1 MKTDLTPKKKFVT
14 TRNAC
19 KLCSPLGA
27 ALVFRG
33 IKGAVPF
40 LHGSQ
45 GCATYIRRYIISHFK
60 EPMDIASSNFNEET
74 AVFGGK
80 QNLREG
86 LRNLYSQYKPELIG
100 IATTCLTETIG
111 EDVGMILREL
121 KAEELIPADV
131 KVVLVS
137 TPSYKGT
144 HMDGFRLAVKAVVDA
159 LAEPGENKKQINI
172 FPGFLSAEDL
182 RHLKEIL
189 EDFNLEYVML
199 PDYSETL
206 DSGIWAEYQN
216 IPEGG
221 TSLEQI
227 NGMGGS
233 AASIEFTL
241 TASDEESAGNF
252 LHNRFGVPYFK
263 IGIPL
268 GIKETDIFFSALEK
282 ITGFSTSEK
291 YISQRSRLIDAY
303 ADSHKYVFGK
313 KALVY
318 GEEDLV
324 VGLVSFLAEIG
335 VIPILCASGG
345 NSGRL
350 LQAIKQAAPLMADCV
365 TIIDDTDFM
374 TIKEE
379 AERLKPDFLI
389 GNSKGYFISRKL
401 GVPLVRVGFPIHDRI
416 GGARILHVGYRGT
429 QQLFDRI
436 VNALLSKKQ
445 EDSDIGYSYL

>member
-1 MKTDLTPKKKFVT
+1 MAEKKFIT

-33 IKGAVPF
+33 IKAAVPF

-45 GCATYIRRYIISHFK
+45 GCSTYIRRYVISHFK

-80 QNLREG
+80 QNLRVG
-86 LRNLYSQYKPELIG
+86 LRNLYAQYKPELIG

-121 KAEELIPADV
+121 KVEEIIPANV

-144 HMDGFRLAVKAVVDA
+144 HMDGFHLAVKAVVEA
-159 LAEPGENKKQINI
+159 LAGPGENKKQVNI
-172 FPGFLSAEDL
+172 FPGFLSIEDL

-189 EDFNLEYVML
+189 EDFNLKYVML

-206 DSGIWAEYQN
+206 DSGTWAEYHN

-227 NGMGGS
+227 KGMGRS

-241 TASDEESAGNF
+241 TARNEDSAGNL
-252 LHNRFGVPYFK
+252 LHSSFEVPHFK

-268 GIKETDIFFSALEK
+268 GIKETDVFFSALEK
-282 ITGFSTSEK
+282 ITGLSTPEK

-324 VGLVSFLAEIG
+324 VGLASFLAEIG
-335 VIPILCASGG
+335 VIPVLCASGG

-350 LQAIKQAAPLMADCV
+350 LQTIKRV
-365 TIIDDTDFM
+365 TPEITVPINVINGADFM

-389 GNSKGYFISRKL
+389 GNSKGYFISRKQ

-416 GGARILHVGYRGT
+416 GGARILHVGYRGA

>member
-1 MKTDLTPKKKFVT
+1 MKTDLTAKKKFVA

-27 ALVFRG
+27 VLVFRG

-45 GCATYIRRYIISHFK
+45 GCSTYIRRYIISHFK

-80 QNLREG
+80 QNLRVG
-86 LRNLYSQYKPELIG
+86 LQNLNLQYKPKLIG

-121 KAEELIPADV
+121 TVEELISANV

-144 HMDGFRLAVKAVVDA
+144 HMDGFHLAVKAVVES
-159 LAEPGENKKQINI
+159 LAGPGENKKQVNI

-189 EDFNLEYVML
+189 GDFNLEYVML

-206 DSGIWAEYQN
+206 DSGTWAEYQN

-221 TSLEQI
+221 TSLAQI
-227 NGMGGS
+227 KGMGGS
-233 AASIEFTL
+233 VASIEFSL
-241 TASDEESAGNF
+241 TASAEESAGNF
-252 LHNRFGVPYFK
+252 LHNRFEVPNFK

-282 ITGFSTSEK
+282 ISGLAVSEK
-291 YISQRSRLIDAY
+291 YINQRSRLIDAY

-324 VGLVSFLAEIG
+324 VGLVSFLSEIG
-335 VIPILCASGG
+335 VVPVLCASGG
-345 NSGRL
+345 NSGCL
-350 LQAIKQAAPLMADCV
+350 LQIIKEVAPEITGSVAV
-365 TIIDDTDFM
+365 IDDADFM

-379 AERLKPDFLI
+379 AERLKPDFII
-389 GNSKGYFISRKL
+389 GNSKGYFISRAL

-416 GGARILHVGYRGT
+416 GGARILHVGYRGA

-436 VNALLSKKQ
+436 VNTLLSKKQ